1 MKKEQIIEAARNL
14 FHQFGFK
21 KVSMDEIAKEAG
33 VTKKTIYMYF
43 SSKEELLKYFIQEE
57 ITNMEEIVEEV
68 EANNTDP
75 FEAVN
80 QAIYKI
86 LQYRKHQDFLNIIA
100 KEAEWLRNP
109 VIIESL
115 NLIDNKIQNY
125 IRTKLQSAKEKG
137 FID

>member
-1 MKKEQIIEAARNL
+1 
-14 FHQFGFK
+14 
-21 KVSMDEIAKEAG
+21 
-33 VTKKTIYMYF
+33 MYF

-100 KEAEWLRNP
+100 KEAEWLKKPSYYRK
-109 VIIESL
+109 SL
-115 NLIDNKIQNY
+115 NLIDNKNSKLHKN
-125 IRTKLQSAKEKG
+125 KLQGKRKR
-137 FID
+137 FCRLMI

>member
-43 SSKEELLKYFIQEE
+43 SSKEELSKYFIQEE

-125 IRTKLQSAKEKG
+125 IRTKL
-137 FID
+137 